1 MPKEANLKQVEQRVF
16 QAAFEDGLWDV
27 LIGLMTLQFAIGPLL
42 SRSLGDFWSSA
53 VFLPFF
59 ALAFAVIWLVR
70 KHIVRPRV
78 GIVKF
83 GEWRRKKLIRFN
95 IAMLI
100 AFSVALI
107 LGILSFVSFD
117 SVPGW
122 VHATRFSF
130 AVLLFSGIAAYLL
143 NFTRLYVY
151 GLLMA
156 LSPLVGEWLWAHM
169 GVPHHGFP
177 VTFGVTAGIIIIIGL
192 VKFTRLLRSHPS
204 IVERLSSEGTC
215 DG

>member
-1 MPKEANLKQVEQRVF
+1 MAKEVNLKQVEQRVF
-16 QAAFEDGLWDV
+16 KSTFEDGLWDV
-27 LIGLMTLQFAIGPLL
+27 LIGLFTLQFAIAPFL

-59 ALAFAVIWLVR
+59 ALGFAVVWLIR
-70 KHIVRPRV
+70 KNVVRPRV

-83 GEWRRKKLIRFN
+83 GDWRKKKLMRFN
-95 IAMLI
+95 IAMLV

-107 LGILSFVSFD
+107 LGVLSFASFD
-117 SVPGW
+117 LVPGW

-130 AVLLFSGIAAYLL
+130 VVLLLCGMAAYLL
-143 NFTRLYVY
+143 NFTRLYLY

-177 VTFGVTAGIIIIIGL
+177 VTFGVTSGIIIITGV
-192 VKFTRLLRSHPS
+192 VKFLRLMGSYPRMVGESPS
-204 IVERLSSEGTC
+204 KGT
-215 DG
+215 

>member
-1 MPKEANLKQVEQRVF
+1 MSKEVDLKRVEQRVF
-16 QAAFEDGLWDV
+16 KSAFEDGLWDV
-27 LIGLMTLQFAIGPLL
+27 LIGLVTLQFAIGPFL
-42 SRSLGDFWSSA
+42 SRSLGDFWSSV

-59 ALAFAVIWLVR
+59 ALAFAVVWLIRRNV
-70 KHIVRPRV
+70 VRPRV

-83 GEWRRKKLIRFN
+83 GDWRKKKLVRFN
-95 IAMLI
+95 LAMLV
-100 AFSVALI
+100 AFSAALM
-107 LGILSFVSFD
+107 LGVLSFVSFD

-130 AVLLFSGIAAYLL
+130 AVLLLSGMAAYLL
-143 NFTRLYVY
+143 NFTRLYLY

-177 VTFGVTAGIIIIIGL
+177 VTFGVTSGIIIITGV
-192 VKFTRLLRSHPS
+192 VKFSRLLGSHPRM
-204 IVERLSSEGTC
+204 VEESPAKGT
-215 DG
+215 